1 MEPEFWNETWSNRD
15 IAFHSANVHPFLAG
29 QLSTLSLR
37 SGARMFLPLCGK
49 TLDIHWLLK
58 QGFQVVGVELV
69 ETAVQELFDELKV
82 TPEIIESGKLKLYR
96 ADNIDVYV
104 GNIFDLSPAEIKAVD
119 GVYDRAA
126 LVALPEKMRKNY
138 ADQVMRLSGSAP
150 QLLITFEYDQAE
162 MEGPPFSIT
171 RQAVNRLYGETYEI
185 ERLTG
190 RNYERFEN
198 VCSKVSEVVWCLT

>member
-1 MEPEFWNETWSNRD
+1 MEANFWEEKWSNRE

-29 QLSTLSLR
+29 HLSTLGLR
-37 SGARMFLPLCGK
+37 SGARLFLPLCGK

-69 ETAVQELFDELKV
+69 ETAVEELFNELKQ
-82 TPEIIESGKLKLYR
+82 TPEISESGKLKLFR
-96 ADNIDVYV
+96 AENIEIYV
-104 GNIFDLSPAEIKAVD
+104 GNIFDLGSEEMRAVD

-126 LVALPEKMRKNY
+126 LVALPEKMRRRY
-138 ADQVMRLSGSAP
+138 ADQVTALTGGAP

-162 MEGPPFSIT
+162 MEGPPFSIS
-171 RQAVNRLYGETYEI
+171 RQVLNRLYGETYEI

-190 RNYERFEN
+190 RNYERFETM
-198 VCSKVSEVVWCLT
+198 CSKVSETVWHLT